1 VPLRRSAI
9 LVFAVS
15 AACASQ
21 SGQSGDQA
29 PAPTVLTAPVAAPGV
44 LSRFSTEKLIVL
56 PLQGLAA
63 SDPLG
68 WRQLAGTELTF
79 IPRID
84 TLLET
89 ELTGRRLGAK
99 WSFAS
104 ALSRAARRNPTYLTD
119 PYAIRGIPAIVA
131 HLRKPENPL
140 SEPFSS
146 QVRGLAG
153 VSDTRYALIP
163 LDVRFDSVAG
173 RGRPVMRL
181 ALIDAR
187 AAKVTWWGEVR
198 GATHDEYSTAVIDD
212 LIQRVADLVIPR

>member
-1 VPLRRSAI
+1 MPLRRSA
-9 LVFAVS
+9 LLLSVVA

-21 SGQSGDQA
+21 SGLSGEQA
-29 PAPTVLTAPVAAPGV
+29 PAPTTLTAPPAVPGV

-68 WRQLAGTELTF
+68 WRQAAGRELTF
-79 IPRID
+79 IPHVD
-84 TLLET
+84 TLLEA

-104 ALSRAARRNPTYLTD
+104 ALARAARRNPTYLTD

-140 SEPFSS
+140 TEPFSS
-146 QVRGLAG
+146 QVRALAG
-153 VSDTRYALIP
+153 VSDARFALIP

-173 RGRPVMRL
+173 GGRPAMRL
-181 ALIDAR
+181 ALVDTR
-187 AAKVTWWGEVR
+187 TAKVGWWGEVR
-198 GATHDEYSTAVIDD
+198 GATAEVYSATVLDD

>member
-1 VPLRRSAI
+1 M
-9 LVFAVS
+9 AV
-15 AACASQ
+15 
-21 SGQSGDQA
+21 
-29 PAPTVLTAPVAAPGV
+29 PGV

-68 WRQLAGTELTF
+68 WRQLAGTELVF

-84 TLLET
+84 TLFEN

-99 WSFAS
+99 WSFAT
-104 ALSRAARRNPTYLTD
+104 ALSRSARRNPTYLTD

-140 SEPFSS
+140 TEPFSS

-153 VSDTRYALIP
+153 VSDARFALVP

-173 RGRPVMRL
+173 GGRAAMRL
-181 ALIDAR
+181 ALVDTR
-187 AAKVTWWGEVR
+187 LAKVTWWGEVQ
-198 GATHDEYSTAVIDD
+198 GAPQEVYTKAVIDD
-212 LIQRVADLVIPR
+212 LVQRVADLVILR

>member
-1 VPLRRSAI
+1 M
-9 LVFAVS
+9 
-15 AACASQ
+15 
-21 SGQSGDQA
+21 
-29 PAPTVLTAPVAAPGV
+29 PGV

-56 PLQGLAA
+56 PLQGLSA

-68 WRQLAGTELTF
+68 WRQMAGRELTF
-79 IPRID
+79 IPHVD
-84 TLLET
+84 TLLEA

-104 ALSRAARRNPTYLTD
+104 ALTRAARRNPTYLTD

-140 SEPFSS
+140 TEPFSS
-146 QVRGLAG
+146 QVRALAG

-173 RGRPVMRL
+173 GGRPAMRL
-181 ALIDAR
+181 ALIDTR
-187 AAKVTWWGEVR
+187 AFKVTWWGEVR
-198 GATHDEYSTAVIDD
+198 GSTAEAYSPAVLDD

>member
-1 VPLRRSAI
+1 MPLRRSV
-9 LVFAVS
+9 LLLSVV

-21 SGQSGDQA
+21 SGQSGEQA
-29 PAPTVLTAPVAAPGV
+29 PTPTALTAPPAAPGV

-56 PLQGLAA
+56 PLQGL
-63 SDPLG
+63 STTDPLG
-68 WRQLAGTELTF
+68 WRQAAGRELTF
-79 IPRID
+79 IPHVD
-84 TLLET
+84 TLLEL

-131 HLRKPENPL
+131 HLRKPEHAL
-140 SEPFSS
+140 TEPFSS
-146 QVRGLAG
+146 QIRGLAG

-173 RGRPVMRL
+173 GGRPAMRL
-181 ALIDAR
+181 ALVDTR

-198 GATHDEYSTAVIDD
+198 GSTAEAYSAAVLDD